1 MTKKLEGKIAVITGG
16 NSGLGFAT
24 AQLFVEEGAYV
35 YITGRRQKEL
45 DAAVERIGYNVK
57 GIQGDVSNLE
67 DLDRLYATVKEESG
81 HIDILF
87 ANAGTGEFASLENI
101 TEQHYDKIFDTNVK
115 GLLFSVQKSLFL
127 MREGGSIILNASMVS
142 SKGIEAFSVYCASKA
157 AIRSFAR
164 CWILDLKKRK
174 IRVNVISPGTVPTE
188 GYSNALKLTAQQIS
202 QYESQ
207 TAVVTPLGRVG
218 KPEEVA
224 KPVLFLATDDSSYI
238 TGIELFVDGGF
249 AQI

>member
-1 MTKKLEGKIAVITGG
+1 
-16 NSGLGFAT
+16 
-24 AQLFVEEGAYV
+24 
-35 YITGRRQKEL
+35 
-45 DAAVERIGYNVK
+45 
-57 GIQGDVSNLE
+57 
-67 DLDRLYATVKEESG
+67 
-81 HIDILF
+81 
-87 ANAGTGEFASLENI
+87 
-101 TEQHYDKIFDTNVK
+101 
-115 GLLFSVQKSLFL
+115 